1 MFCFSYW
8 YVSFAGESIYN
19 CCQTPGV
26 PLCLPSR
33 LPSFYPQPGVRLD
46 GNAAYNGLR
55 VNHLQVSPDKSQYVC
70 CAASKSQQQL
80 WGCAESG
87 LWHSECWPTWEAVC
101 WGAYLNTT
109 IWNASVALKALVCVS
124 NGHSSNAK
132 NRAKFTGC
140 TNGLTSVEFAHNL
153 GLMCDVLSEL
163 KDLSKQSGGKREG
176 KKEKWRKRRRKK
188 RSKGLEKK

>member
-1 MFCFSYW
+1 MFFLQLTRP
-8 YVSFAGESIYN
+8 FAAENIQLLPTF
-19 CCQTPGV
+19 CCV
-26 PLCLPSR
+26 CPLSCPA
-33 LPSFYPQPGVRLD
+33 FTPQPEVRLG
-46 GNAAYNGLR
+46 GNATYNGPR
-55 VNHLQVSPDKSQYVC
+55 VNHLQVSSDKSQRVC
-70 CAASKSQQQL
+70 CAPSKSQQQL

-87 LWHSECWPTWEAVC
+87 LWHSQCWPRWEAVC

-124 NGHSSNAK
+124 NGHSLNAK

-163 KDLSKQSGGKREG
+163 KDLSKQSG
-176 KKEKWRKRRRKK
+176 RKRRKKKKKRKRKK
-188 RSKGLEKK
+188 KVSKRWKKK